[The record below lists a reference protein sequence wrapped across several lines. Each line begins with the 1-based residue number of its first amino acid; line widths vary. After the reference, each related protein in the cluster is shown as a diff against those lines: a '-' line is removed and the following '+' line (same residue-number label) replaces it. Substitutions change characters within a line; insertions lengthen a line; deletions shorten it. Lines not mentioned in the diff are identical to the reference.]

1 MTRGKPVSE
10 DLRRA
15 IVRMARTVNLDLL
28 STYTDISRRQILRIL
43 SLYRATGKVTT
54 AKDRRRIGHRSSR
67 QTTLQ

>member
-10 DLRRA
+10 DLRRV

-54 AKDRRRIGHRSSR
+54 AKDRRRIGHCSSR